1 MLINLKLLYSIKEIK
16 SGLSLISE
24 KAESGKSF
32 TMIKGLGI

>member
-24 KAESGKSF
+24 KAESGKRF